1 MADVTVR
8 GYQPSDFTYIVTQ
21 AAQTGW
27 LHLTPR
33 EQQLT
38 SPDAVGRRARSMIYQ
53 ALNDPSVICLIAE
66 AQGRPIGY
74 ELVVPHADE
83 VSGIRSGLKL
93 DGWIDP
99 FARGQGI
106 NQLLHGTAE
115 SICRQ
120 MGLPRMTCIVAA
132 HNEPA
137 LKTTS
142 SSGFV
147 TERVMRAKWL

>member
-1 MADVTVR
+1 MAHVTVR
-8 GYQPSDFTYIVTQ
+8 GYQPSDFSYIVTQ

-27 LHLTPR
+27 LHLTPG
-33 EQQLT
+33 EQRLT
-38 SPDAVGRRARSMIYQ
+38 SPEVVGHRARSMLYQ
-53 ALNDPSVICLIAE
+53 ALGGPSVICLIAE
-66 AQGRPIGY
+66 ALGSPIGY
-74 ELVVPHADE
+74 ELVMPHDDE

-99 FARGQGI
+99 SARGQGV
-106 NQLLHGTAE
+106 NKLLHGTAE

-137 LKTTS
+137 LQTTS
-142 SSGFV
+142 RSGFV

>member
-8 GYQPSDFTYIVTQ
+8 GYQSSDFTYIVTK

-33 EQQLT
+33 EQRLT
-38 SPDAVGRRARSMIYQ
+38 SPDAVGRRASSMIYQ
-53 ALNDPSVICLIAE
+53 ALNGPEVICLIAE
-66 AQGRPIGY
+66 VQGRPIGY
-74 ELVVPHADE
+74 QLVMPHADE

-93 DGWIDP
+93 DGWLDP
-99 FARGQGI
+99 SARGQGI
-106 NQLLHGTAE
+106 SQRIHGTTE

-132 HNEPA
+132 HTEPA
-137 LKTTS
+137 LKPTS
-142 SSGFV
+142 SRGFV